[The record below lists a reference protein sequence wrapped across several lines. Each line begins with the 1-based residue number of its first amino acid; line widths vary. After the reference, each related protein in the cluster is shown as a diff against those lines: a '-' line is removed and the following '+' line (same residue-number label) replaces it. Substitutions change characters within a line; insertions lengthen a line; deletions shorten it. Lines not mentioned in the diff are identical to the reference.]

1 MDWAVDDDHLDDH
14 ELDDDDLDDL
24 DDDLDGGS
32 SAMHTNR
39 ESIELDRRN

>member
-1 MDWAVDDDHLDDH
+1 MDWAVDDHDLDDH
-14 ELDDDDLDDL
+14 ELDDHDL